1 MCGNGK
7 KYDSICNEFC
17 FSRILGSSVRSAID
31 GQIEDDSGRAT
42 KATKAAIALDF
53 EDPC

>member
-1 MCGNGK
+1 MECWF
-7 KYDSICNEFC
+7 SIL
-17 FSRILGSSVRSAID
+17 SRGTLQGASFTSVID
-31 GQIEDDSGRAT
+31 GQIEDYSGRAT